1 MKQSRLNIAHRTV
14 GLLPMYPENKR
25 CVKSQY
31 SNKIK
36 GLNIYVCASFYVQEQ
51 LIQWDYE

>member
-14 GLLPMYPENKR
+14 GLLPMNPENKR
-25 CVKSQY
+25 CAKSQY

-36 GLNIYVCASFYVQEQ
+36 GLNIYVRVSFYVQEQ